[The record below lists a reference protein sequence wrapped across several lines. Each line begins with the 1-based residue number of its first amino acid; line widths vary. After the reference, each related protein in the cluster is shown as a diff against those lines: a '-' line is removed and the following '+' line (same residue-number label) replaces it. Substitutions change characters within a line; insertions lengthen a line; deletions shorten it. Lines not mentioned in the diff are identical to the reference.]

1 MHPPVTAVNTRYQMH
16 AGHVDKSASGSP
28 GAAVFPPL
36 PAPAGLCILTGASKG
51 DDVAL
56 ILLLLVSNASE
67 TPEGFLVQ
75 LTLADPDFWV
85 ETRLGNNPRPDSIRT
100 FLEGVSNLT
109 VIPGPRVLEQTEGGY
124 RVVFPECRW
133 GFRRAGRIHA
143 LSDTTCVVWT
153 PEGFRWSRI
162 PLFNEQNEGLDPMK
176 GVCGGLILSG
186 VILGLAVMFLVSA
199 RRRYR
204 G

>member
-1 MHPPVTAVNTRYQMH
+1 
-16 AGHVDKSASGSP
+16 
-28 GAAVFPPL
+28 
-36 PAPAGLCILTGASKG
+36 LCILTGASKG

-67 TPEGFLVQ
+67 TPEGFLEQ

-124 RVVFPECRW
+124 RVVFPEFA
-133 GFRRAGRIHA
+133 GGSGGRAGF
-143 LSDTTCVVWT
+143 T
-153 PEGFRWSRI
+153 PSATPPAWW
-162 PLFNEQNEGLDPMK
+162 DP
-176 GVCGGLILSG
+176 GGLQ
-186 VILGLAVMFLVSA
+186 MEPNPPFQ
-199 RRRYR
+199 
-204 G
+204 